1 MGEARKTAAES
12 AEKHRRMISFALDKE
27 LFGFEIRHISRVID
41 PEKMGFVPRAPFFV
55 KGVISHRGKV
65 IAVIDLAQFLGMKR
79 KEAGGDTKIIILDS
93 PEFNLGFWVDRVERI
108 ETVPVPGDTVRDPEG
123 ENPYILKVVNLGG
136 RVFNMINLEKLLGE
150 VESYF
155 G

>member
-1 MGEARKTAAES
+1 MAEARPAAPES
-12 AEKHRRMISFALDKE
+12 QDKHRRMISFSLDRE

-55 KGVISHRGKV
+55 RGVISHRGKV

-79 KEAGGDTKIIILDS
+79 KELSGDTKVIILDS
-93 PEFNLGFWVDRVERI
+93 QEFHLGFWVDRVERI
-108 ETVPVPGDTVRDPEG
+108 ETIPLAGDTVRDPEG
-123 ENPYILKVVNLGG
+123 ENPYIMKVVNLGG
-136 RVFNMINLEKLLGE
+136 RIFNVVNLEKLLGE